1 MAIKQKIPALML
13 PETEVPEE
21 IPDFR
26 AIRLREN
33 RAVLTVLPMKGSPNE
48 IPVHRNDEEL
58 NRNRLRQLVVL
69 GEKYYDQMYES
80 RHGANGCYSS
90 AKDAFY
96 DAIGLANELGMKEHA
111 EALSKRLDHIKA
123 VFRSQFT

>member
-1 MAIKQKIPALML
+1 MSSPSFPHQAVQLNHFEWTIQPVMAPAHNQVGPCQRMAIKQKIPALML

-69 GEKYYDQMYES
+69 GEKM
-80 RHGANGCYSS
+80 
-90 AKDAFY
+90 
-96 DAIGLANELGMKEHA
+96 L
-111 EALSKRLDHIKA
+111 
-123 VFRSQFT
+123 